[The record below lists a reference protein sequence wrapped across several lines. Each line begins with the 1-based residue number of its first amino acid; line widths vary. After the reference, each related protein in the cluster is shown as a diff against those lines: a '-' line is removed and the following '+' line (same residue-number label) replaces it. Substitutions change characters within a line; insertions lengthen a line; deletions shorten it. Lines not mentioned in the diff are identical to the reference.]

1 MAFKI
6 SILVVVAVILSISSE
21 PWLAT
26 QAQAAEQ
33 EDQIYSVTSDFQPKN
48 DKAKQPASSDT
59 IELQSGNGQPS
70 SVSNVKV
77 SDPLTGGS
85 LTGVGMSLGKQ
96 GNKIIVMQFMT
107 GGVAEAAGIQK
118 GDEIVS
124 VDGKSI
130 GSNPTI
136 DGVVKLIR
144 GPVNSKVSILI
155 QRGTTRQT
163 FTMTRVL
170 FRTPIDGFCPARK
183 TNNPQ
188 TMP

>member
-6 SILVVVAVILSISSE
+6 SILLLVAAILTIFSE
-21 PWLAT
+21 SLLV
-26 QAQAAEQ
+26 AQATEPEVQ
-33 EDQIYSVTSDFQPKN
+33 SHPTTSDVQPKN
-48 DKAKQPASSDT
+48 DQAKLPASLDT

-70 SVSNVKV
+70 TVSGVTV

-85 LTGVGMSLGKQ
+85 LTGVGMSLGKE
-96 GNKIIVMQFMT
+96 GNKIIVMQFMP

-124 VDGKSI
+124 VDGKPI

-155 QRGTTRQT
+155 QRGATHQT

-170 FRTPIDGFCPARK
+170 FRTPIDGLCPARK
-183 TNNPQ
+183 KDNRQ
-188 TMP
+188 TSP

>member
-6 SILVVVAVILSISSE
+6 SILLLVAAILSISSE
-21 PWLAT
+21 SLLV
-26 QAQAAEQ
+26 AQAAEP
-33 EDQIYSVTSDFQPKN
+33 EDQSHSITSDFQPKI
-48 DKAKQPASSDT
+48 DQAKQPASLDT
-59 IELQSGNGQPS
+59 NKMQPGKGQPS
-70 SVSNVKV
+70 TMSGVKV
-77 SDPLTGGS
+77 SDPLTDGS
-85 LTGVGMSLGKQ
+85 LTGVGMSLGKER
-96 GNKIIVMQFMT
+96 NKIIVMQFIP

-118 GDEIVS
+118 GDEIIS

-155 QRGTTRQT
+155 RRGATSKT
-163 FTMTRVL
+163 FTMRRVL

-183 TNNPQ
+183 KDNP
-188 TMP
+188 

>member
-1 MAFKI
+1 MPFKI
-6 SILVVVAVILSISSE
+6 SILLLVAAVLSISSE
-21 PWLAT
+21 SLLM
-26 QAQAAEQ
+26 AQAAEPEVQ
-33 EDQIYSVTSDFQPKN
+33 RHSTTSDVRPKN
-48 DKAKQPASSDT
+48 NLAKTPATLDAM
-59 IELQSGNGQPS
+59 ELQSDNGQPS
-70 SVSNVKV
+70 TVSRVNV

-85 LTGVGMSLGKQ
+85 LTGVGMTLDKK
-96 GNKIIVMQFMT
+96 GNKIIVMQFMP

-124 VDGKSI
+124 IDGKSI

-163 FTMTRVL
+163 FTMTQVL
-170 FRTPIDGFCPARK
+170 FRTPIYGFCPARK
-183 TNNPQ
+183 KGNPR
-188 TMP
+188 PIP

>member
-1 MAFKI
+1 MTFNT
-6 SILVVVAVILSISSE
+6 SILLMVATILSISSE
-21 PWLAT
+21 PLLV
-26 QAQAAEQ
+26 AQAAEPEVQ
-33 EDQIYSVTSDFQPKN
+33 SHSTTSDVQPKN
-48 DKAKQPASSDT
+48 DHAKLPTSLDT

-70 SVSNVKV
+70 TVTGVTV

-85 LTGVGMSLGKQ
+85 LTGVGMSLGKE
-96 GNKIIVMQFMT
+96 GNKIIVMQFMP

-155 QRGTTRQT
+155 RRGSTSQT

-183 TNNPQ
+183 KDNQQ